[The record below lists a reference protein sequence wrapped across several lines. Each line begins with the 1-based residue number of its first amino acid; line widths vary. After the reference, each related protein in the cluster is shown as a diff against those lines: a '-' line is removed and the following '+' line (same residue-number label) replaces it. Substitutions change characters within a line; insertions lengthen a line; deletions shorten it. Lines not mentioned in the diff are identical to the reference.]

1 MDSVTGASP
10 RMFTAKKQ
18 TQRLPSL
25 VDMSAG
31 AFPKHAGCEPLGF
44 HPSRS
49 KRQRKKLKSPQ
60 VVDEFRNMFSEI
72 PSFWVKYSDT

>member
-10 RMFTAKKQ
+10 RMFTAKEQ
-18 TQRLPSL
+18 TQRLPS

-44 HPSRS
+44 HPSR
-49 KRQRKKLKSPQ
+49 RKKLKSPQ